1 MTRPSQI
8 CYTFLSDVSDGDV
21 LDNVDSE
28 FRKSRWFT
36 RGWTLQ
42 ELLAPRDLRFFSRS
56 WNILGDRCH
65 LRDLVSEV
73 TGIPP
78 RHLGSVNDASVAQR
92 MSWASRRNTT
102 RKEDLSYCL
111 LGIFNAN
118 IPLLYGE
125 GDKVFRR
132 LQEEIIKQTND

>member
-1 MTRPSQI
+1 
-8 CYTFLSDVSDGDV
+8 
-21 LDNVDSE
+21 
-28 FRKSRWFT
+28 
-36 RGWTLQ
+36 
-42 ELLAPRDLRFFSRS
+42 
-56 WNILGDRCH
+56 
-65 LRDLVSEV
+65 
-73 TGIPP
+73 
-78 RHLGSVNDASVAQR
+78 

-132 LQEEIIKQTND
+132 LQEEIIKQTNDQTLFAWGYKPYPDPEIATDLMRPYSYLATAPADFTSPASWVCAHRAVSTDFQATRRLLQGPEQEKSS